1 MTTTEKLPRVY
12 PGKILKEEFLDEM
25 EITPYRLAKCIGV
38 PQSQISDIIQGKRAI
53 TPMTAIRL
61 GLFFCN
67 SKEFWLNLQQ
77 EYDLRR
83 AMESL
88 EEKGIEIT
96 CVDGS
101 IASAGTVNH

>member
-1 MTTTEKLPRVY
+1 MVTTEKLPRVY

-25 EITPYRLAKCIGV
+25 GITPYRLAKSIGV

-53 TPMTAIRL
+53 TPLTAIRL
-61 GLFFCN
+61 GLFFGN

-83 AMESL
+83 TMESL
-88 EEKGIEIT
+88 EGENLT
-96 CVDGS
+96 VTRADGS
-101 IASAGTVNH
+101 IATYH